1 VNGNALLWRPAP
13 PARRRGPFSAFLTR
27 RVVPLLVG
35 GIPVVL
41 GTAGCLCGGG
51 GHFRDNRFEDA
62 HVAYDVG
69 APGEPWRRVEV
80 ETANVAW
87 YNDAHG
93 ASLLVNSHCEGV
105 GDAPLA
111 GLTSELTMGMTDRVL
126 EEPRLLP
133 FAGREA
139 METVATGK
147 LDGVPRKLM
156 LFVLKKDGC
165 VYDVVYDASPAH
177 FEAGIAAYRR
187 VRDGLVIGPRR
198 DHR

>member
-1 VNGNALLWRPAP
+1 MMR
-13 PARRRGPFSAFLTR
+13 
-27 RVVPLLVG
+27 
-35 GIPVVL
+35 IPVVPVVPVVPIPRSDPGARVRRVAL
-41 GTAGCLCGGG
+41 GAPALFLVGALAVGCLCGGG
-51 GHFRDNRFEDA
+51 GHFRDNRFEDE
-62 HVAYDVG
+62 HVAYAVVP
-69 APGEPWRRVEV
+69 PGEPWQRVAV

-87 YNDAHG
+87 FNSSVG

-126 EEPRLLP
+126 EEPRVIP

-139 METVATGK
+139 METIATGK
-147 LDGVPRKLM
+147 LDGVPRKLA

-165 VYDVVYDASPAH
+165 VYDVVYDAAPEH
-177 FEAGIAAYRR
+177 FDAGLPAYRR
-187 VRDGLVIGPRR
+187 VRDGLAVGPRR